1 MTKLAEPDTS
11 IPLDMVEAVE
21 VWLREEVVPGY
32 QAFLKDPSTGIPAD
46 QVLDRIKA
54 RRAAQNAR

>member
-1 MTKLAEPDTS
+1 MNSLAEPDTS
-11 IPLDMVEAVE
+11 LPLDMVEAME

-32 QAFLKDPSTGIPAD
+32 LEFLKDPSTGIPAD
-46 QVLDRIKA
+46 QVLARIKA